1 MECPFKKLIY
11 IFFPSDPLPRR
22 SGTLDLDSCS
32 KEGNT
37 LSCTQSNSGKLNFFI
52 QTVRPKDTVMCYRV
66 RWEELQNE
74 QSVEHA
80 MAYNDSH
87 WYGGAETATQYWPI
101 RMQGEEE
108 PQPFITSDVYSN
120 RNAFGGILERYWLS
134 SNATAIKIN
143 DSVPFHLG
151 WSEKDRTLRFQA
163 RYQDSPFRPS
173 EGQQA
178 LPELSYRVCVGR
190 DVTSIHKYMVSTVD
204 FMFDGE
210 SSKLKV
216 WSVCLRDVLRQVG
229 IACPGIRIK

>member
-1 MECPFKKLIY
+1 MLRP
-11 IFFPSDPLPRR
+11 R

-32 KEGNT
+32 KEGNI
-37 LSCTQSNSGKLNFFI
+37 LSCTQSDSGKLNFFI

-66 RWEELQNE
+66 RWEELQNKH
-74 QSVEHA
+74 SVEHA

-87 WYGGAETATQYWPI
+87 WYGGAETAAQYWPV

-151 WSEKDRTLRFQA
+151 WSEKGRTLRFQA
-163 RYQDSPFRPS
+163 RYKDSPFRPP

-178 LPELSYRVCVGR
+178 LPELSYRVCVGS
-190 DVTSIHKYMVSTVD
+190 DVTSIHKYMVSIIT
-204 FMFDGE
+204 
-210 SSKLKV
+210 L
-216 WSVCLRDVLRQVG
+216 CILVG
-229 IACPGIRIK
+229 AKSPILFPVTFLLLQYS